1 MAFKED
7 GTLRLTEWESGP
19 SNRLPRPTAQPSWK
33 PETVEPT
40 QDLGQ
45 RGTDKS
51 GRPAFFLEGPS
62 AHAARGR
69 SSRGDILAVGTGT

>member
-1 MAFKED
+1 MAFKD

-45 RGTDKS
+45 RGTDEW
-51 GRPAFFLEGPS
+51 RAYLEVREEKYPNKTPGS
-62 AHAARGR
+62 
-69 SSRGDILAVGTGT
+69 LF